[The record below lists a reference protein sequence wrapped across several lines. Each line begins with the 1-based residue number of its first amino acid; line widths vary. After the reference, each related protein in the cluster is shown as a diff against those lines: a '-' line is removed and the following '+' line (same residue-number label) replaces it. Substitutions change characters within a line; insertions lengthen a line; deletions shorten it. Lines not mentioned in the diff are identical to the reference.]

1 MGYPHRMNSA
11 NPAPDNPGTG
21 PSIRNTPE
29 SMSQADR
36 ANGEGSETDGA
47 TDEDSD
53 DPADTGVQDGD

>member
-1 MGYPHRMNSA
+1 
-11 NPAPDNPGTG
+11 
-21 PSIRNTPE
+21 
-29 SMSQADR
+29 MSQADR